1 MKILNSYGREY
12 GFYLLSGINRK
23 NCFPP
28 TLLYVEAVENELTK
42 KLQSDNFQKT
52 ESENRPE
59 SFGSRYTVWK
69 NFETLFALRLIWDG
83 KDSCFIIEES
93 PFTKKSEPNS
103 WADLVIVTL
112 DDSKIGLDYKQQI
125 ISDLINEIE

>member
-1 MKILNSYGREY
+1 MIEIKIVITSYSIHY
-12 GFYLLSGINRK
+12 TK
-23 NCFPP
+23 
-28 TLLYVEAVENELTK
+28 LYE

-52 ESENRPE
+52 ESENHTE

-69 NFETLFALRLIWDG
+69 NFETLYALRLIWDG
-83 KDSCFIIEES
+83 KDSWFIIEKS

-103 WADLVIVTL
+103 WADLVIVPL

-125 ISDLINEIE
+125 INDLINEIE